1 MAVNSSQINVTD
13 LDFDNIS
20 DNLKNYLKGQE
31 IFKDY
36 NFEGATLS
44 ILIDLLAYASHI
56 GAVNTNIAASEL
68 FLDSAQIRKNVVSR
82 AKDLGFTP
90 ASESASA
97 AIMTMVLS
105 NVRNADGSIP
115 STTSM
120 IMPRGTVFRTNYEGS
135 NYEFVTSTSYTPTVD
150 SNKFTY
156 NNVELVQGTYSQ
168 DIFIN
173 DNQIKNAK
181 YVLSNQRV
189 DKNRLTVT
197 VNSGGTSSTFAL
209 STDISTITT
218 TSKVYY
224 TQENEDGY
232 LEIYFGDGT
241 LGAKLLDGDIITVDY
256 VVVDDTHAD
265 GANRFTQ
272 VDAVNGFS
280 DSSIVV
286 STAATG
292 GAEKESMESIKFK
305 ATKFY
310 TSQNRLV
317 TLNDYKAKVQEYY
330 PNADAVAVWG
340 GEDNNPPEY
349 GKVFIALKPQNADY
363 LSETEK
369 SVVLN
374 NLNKL
379 NMLTVRPQII
389 DADIVKILI
398 SSTFK
403 YNPALTTLT
412 AGELETLVKNTIV
425 KFDTDNLNGFDAIFR
440 HSNLTKTI
448 DEADSAILS
457 NTTNIRLKKKL
468 KPTISSN
475 AKGYSVSFGNALFNP
490 HAGHNAASGG
500 IIITTG
506 FYVQGDSVNINY
518 FDDDGNGVLRRYYLS
533 GSTRIYQDSAAGTVN
548 YSTGEVV
555 ISSAKI
561 TGVSNV
567 DGATSTQIRVT
578 VIPSSNDIAPV
589 RGQVLN
595 IDTANSTIT
604 GSVDTIESGSS
615 SSGVGYSTSTSYS
628 TSTGGTSGTY

>member
-1 MAVNSSQINVTD
+1 MAVKSSQINVTD
-13 LDFDNIS
+13 LDFDNIA
-20 DNLKNYLKGQE
+20 DNLKNYLKGQDT
-31 IFKDY
+31 FKDY

-82 AKDLGFTP
+82 AKDLGFVP
-90 ASESASA
+90 SSEKASTAKA
-97 AIMTMVLS
+97 NIVLR
-105 NVRNADGSIP
+105 NVRSADGTVP
-115 STTSM
+115 STSSM
-120 IMPRGTVFRTNYEGS
+120 IMSRGTQFRTTYEGVK
-135 NYEFVTSTSYTPTVD
+135 YEFVSASTYTPTVD
-150 SNKFTY
+150 GTTFSY
-156 NNVELVQGTYSQ
+156 NNVELVQGTFAQ
-168 DIFIN
+168 DQFVF
-173 DNQIKNAK
+173 DSQIKNAK
-181 YVLSNQRV
+181 YVVSNQRV
-189 DKNRLTVT
+189 DKQRMTVT
-197 VNSGGTSSTFAL
+197 INSSGVSSTYAL
-209 STDISTITT
+209 STDVSNIDT

-224 TQENEDGY
+224 TQENEEGFI
-232 LEIYFGDGT
+232 EIYFGDGT
-241 LGAKLLDGDIITVDY
+241 LGVSLLDGDIITVDY
-256 VVVDDTHAD
+256 VIVDDVHAD

-272 VDAVNGFS
+272 VGAINGFT
-280 DSSIVV
+280 DSSISVTEKA
-286 STAATG
+286 SG
-292 GAEKESMESIKFK
+292 GAEKESIESIKFK

-340 GEDNNPPEY
+340 GEDNVPPAY
-349 GKVFIALKPQNADY
+349 GKVFVALKPNNADY

-369 SVVLN
+369 TQVKN

-379 NMLTVRPQII
+379 NMLTVRPEIV
-389 DADIVKILI
+389 DADIIKILI
-398 SSTFK
+398 STTFK

-412 AGELETLVKNTIV
+412 AGELSTLVKNTINQ
-425 KFDTDNLNGFDAIFR
+425 FDTDNLNGFDAIFR

-548 YSTGEVV
+548 YSTGL
-555 ISSAKI
+555 ISINAI
-561 TGVSNV
+561 TL
-567 DGATSTQIRVT
+567 TSTVNTDTSIDFT
-578 VIPSSNDIAPV
+578 VIPSGVDVVAERGNLIDISV
-589 RGQVLN
+589 DD
-595 IDTANSTIT
+595 IKTT
-604 GSVDTIESGSS
+604 GEVDTIASGESSA
-615 SSGVGYSTSTSYS
+615 GVGFNTTSTSSY
-628 TSTGGTSGTY
+628 